1 MKITWLGHSCFI
13 LESNGYRVML
23 DPYHE
28 VPGLPDVSGEV
39 NAVLCSHDHRD
50 HGYVE
55 QLRLLGGDSPFT
67 CQTIHT
73 FHDAESGTQRG
84 ENLVH
89 RLTAEGISLVHLGDL
104 GHLLTPQQVEEITP
118 CTVLMIP
125 VGGTY
130 TVDSAE
136 ARAVVEQLQ
145 PKIVIPMH
153 YRDGQRG
160 YPVLQPVSAF
170 LSLFPTG
177 LIRRYDGNTLTVDAS
192 TPQQVAVLSY
202 IG

>member
-1 MKITWLGHSCFI
+1 MKITWLGHSCFV

-23 DPYHE
+23 DPYSE
-28 VPGLPDVSGEV
+28 VPGLPDVEGEV
-39 NAVLCSHDHRD
+39 NGVLCSHSHRD

-55 QLRLLGGDSPFT
+55 RLRLLGGKSPFL
-67 CQTIHT
+67 CQTIPT
-73 FHDAESGTQRG
+73 FHDAQRGQLRG

-89 RLTAEGISLVHLGDL
+89 RLTAEGITLVHLGDL
-104 GHLLTPQQVEEITP
+104 GHLLSPQQVQEITP
-118 CTVLMIP
+118 CTVLLIP

-145 PKIVIPMH
+145 PKVVIPMH

-160 YPVLQPVSAF
+160 YPVLQPLSAF
-170 LSLFPTG
+170 LSLFPAG
-177 LIRRYDGNTLTVDAS
+177 LIRHYEGNTLTVDAS
-192 TPQQVAVLSY
+192 TPQQVAVLAY
-202 IG
+202 RG